1 MCDRRR
7 AGLFG
12 ALGRE
17 RGLFRDVAC
26 WPDLRDFLRGRS
38 AALLTQQGE
47 RAWEALGGVRDAQG
61 LGFRACGG
69 PAVAAAMGALAAG
82 PGGFLWADPA
92 GMAWAV
98 RLVHAGGSDAD
109 AFGFGLS
116 WPGAGSAPGQARC
129 AAVRPPAS
137 GELAQPGAAP
147 PGGARERLEC
157 VARGLRLGGRA
168 ECLLWATH
176 AAVLAQR
183 SSLVLLPDLLLA
195 QLVWAGKRFGG
206 GRRWPR
212 HWRHDLLAV
221 LQSLLSLRWAT
232 FRFARD
238 GWQPR
243 FGAQA
248 VAVCYVEDLHLNRPA
263 EDVCRAACPLHGR
276 GARHGHF
283 LVGVGYG
290 FLGALEHFATSDDG
304 RGTRAFDFTAGPEGK
319 QAVLSAARAAGDLVS
334 VHLPTKL
341 LGAAAGLCPGPRRL
355 LQALVGE
362 LVRLHGKKKGSRP
375 DRAALIRGDRVPGV
389 KARTWVRCPLL
400 QAHVAYA
407 DFNGNGKRKGRGY
420 RFFGAKGTGWVHK
433 AGHAIPAPD
442 DDRGREAALRTF
454 LGDLS
459 DVAGPFGLT
468 VAGLDPRTGQWLD
481 LEALVAAAGVP
492 GCWRELDRLH
502 VRAYGPEPYLELWRQ
517 HLASQA
523 NFTHIEGGHA
533 VAVPAS
539 SHPAAPL
546 AGWRTGNEAL
556 DLALELRRRN
566 VRQRDLAK
574 HLGVSRAF
582 ICQVLRGAKKAPA
595 GLLERARHFLAGAA
609 SG

>member
-1 MCDRRR
+1 MR
-7 AGLFG
+7 
-12 ALGRE
+12 
-17 RGLFRDVAC
+17 
-26 WPDLRDFLRGRS
+26 
-38 AALLTQQGE
+38 
-47 RAWEALGGVRDAQG
+47 
-61 LGFRACGG
+61 
-69 PAVAAAMGALAAG
+69 ALAAG
-82 PGGFLWADPA
+82 PGGFLWSDPA
-92 GMAWAV
+92 GMTWAV

-116 WPGAGSAPGQARC
+116 WPGAGSALGPARH
-129 AAVRPPAS
+129 AGVRLPAPS
-137 GELAQPGAAP
+137 ELSQPGAAAP
-147 PGGARERLEC
+147 AGPRERLER

-195 QLVWAGKRFGG
+195 QLVWAGKRFGE

-212 HWRHDLLAV
+212 HWRQDLFSV
-221 LQSLLSLRWAT
+221 LQSLLSMRWAT

-248 VAVCYVEDLHLNRPA
+248 VAVSYVEDLHLNRPA
-263 EDVCRAACPLHGR
+263 EDLCLAACPLHGR

-290 FLGALEHFATSDDG
+290 FLGALEAFAVRDDG
-304 RGTRAFDFTAGPEGK
+304 RGTRAFDFTAEPAGKEGLI
-319 QAVLSAARAAGDLVS
+319 AAARAAGDLVS
-334 VHLPTKL
+334 VHLPSEL
-341 LGAAAGLCPGPRRL
+341 LGAAAGLRPGPRRL
-355 LQALVGE
+355 LQALVRE
-362 LVRLHGKKKGSRP
+362 LARLPGKKKAGRP

-400 QAHVAYA
+400 RPGVAYA
-407 DFNGNGKRKGRGY
+407 DFNGNGKRKGRAY
-420 RFFGAKGTGWVHK
+420 RFFGAKGTGWLHK
-433 AGHAIPAPD
+433 AGYDVPAPD
-442 DDRGREAALRTF
+442 DDRGREESLRAF
-454 LGDLS
+454 LEDLR
-459 DVAGPFGLT
+459 DLAGPFGLT

-481 LEALVAAAGVP
+481 LEALLTAAGVP

-502 VRAYGPEPYLELWRQ
+502 VRAYGPASYLELWRQ

-523 NFTHIEGGHA
+523 NFTHIEGGSA

-546 AGWRTGNEAL
+546 AGWSTGNEAL
-556 DLALELRRRN
+556 DLALELRRCK
-566 VRQRDLAK
+566 VRQKDLAA
-574 HLGVSRAF
+574 HLDVSPSF
-582 ICQVLRGAKKAPA
+582 VCQLLRGAKRAPA
-595 GLLERARHFLAGAA
+595 GLLERARHFVAA
-609 SG
+609 SPGGG